1 MDTKYIIEEQ
11 TLINIANSIRTREGS
26 DDSILVEEYAD
37 RIKALDLDTLE
48 YLLLDQIIQTEDR
61 RINNIIIDNDVIEQV
76 NKFLTIYKN
85 EREGY

>member
-11 TLINIANSIRTREGS
+11 TLKNIANSIRTMESS
-26 DDSILVEEYAD
+26 DDAILVEEYAD
-37 RIKALDLDTLE
+37 RIKTFDLATLE

-61 RINNIIIDNDVIEQV
+61 RINNIIIDSDVIEQV